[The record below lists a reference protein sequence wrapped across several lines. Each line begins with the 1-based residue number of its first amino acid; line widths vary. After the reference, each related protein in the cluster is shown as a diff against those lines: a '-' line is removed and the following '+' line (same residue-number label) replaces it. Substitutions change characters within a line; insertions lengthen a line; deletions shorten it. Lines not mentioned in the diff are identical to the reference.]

1 MSEHAN
7 KVKKKRPARVAGQ
20 KSRVEEIADF
30 LEDVALNRKTATE
43 EEVNNAMLEFSECL
57 SHLSAD

>member
-1 MSEHAN
+1 MSAHVS
-7 KVKKKRPARVAGQ
+7 KVKKRPPARAAGQ

-30 LEDVALNRKTATE
+30 LEDVALNRKSATE